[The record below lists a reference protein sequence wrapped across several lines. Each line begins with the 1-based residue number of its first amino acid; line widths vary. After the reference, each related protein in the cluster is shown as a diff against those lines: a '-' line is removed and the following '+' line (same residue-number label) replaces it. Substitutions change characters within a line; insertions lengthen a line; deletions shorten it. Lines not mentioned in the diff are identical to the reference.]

1 MLLTNLSR
9 DADNTASRTGS
20 SVASLEGLLVVTLA
34 EIVGAGVDNNGAAND
49 AVGANQLDKRVGDG
63 TLGVTLSI
71 GLDVTQVT
79 NVTGLIRR
87 RAVSLV
93 EGVEVR
99 TGRGAAVG
107 VVTKGVDV
115 EATLCVGV
123 VAGDVVGD
131 GGRGTLRGLLEDDGA
146 GDLGVSS
153 EDSDGFDHFGGGV
166 YNCFVQRRATDD
178 DDEEVERTEFW
189 RGTDQRKGSFWLLRS
204 YEIKLV
210 SEWGSAPSPR
220 YSLGI
225 SLSGT

>member
-153 EDSDGFDHFGGGV
+153 EDSDCNAGLARCVVDSTNRAGPSRDTPASQWTRVRAAVSIKVAARPALHRGRLSTKTPS
-166 YNCFVQRRATDD
+166 NERRRRHGMTPPLD
-178 DDEEVERTEFW
+178 
-189 RGTDQRKGSFWLLRS
+189 
-204 YEIKLV
+204 
-210 SEWGSAPSPR
+210 
-220 YSLGI
+220 
-225 SLSGT
+225 